1 MITAPYK
8 RLPWDSE
15 FFGYEVFMA
24 DSQQAPEQLARTL
37 EQLKGQARLV
47 YLASPEE
54 LDAPEL
60 LQSYNG
66 KLVDVKTT
74 YAKPT
79 SASAAFPPAVSFYE
93 GLSASEQLI
102 RLSIAAGIYSR
113 YNTDPAIG
121 RDKYEAM
128 YRIWAERSANRSLAK
143 YILICQEGPHIAGMV
158 TLGEKNG
165 RADIGLVAVDASSR
179 GKGTASMLMEAAE
192 HVAFREGYQEI
203 QVVTQRF
210 NIPACRLYEKSG
222 YKVIKEEYFY
232 HFWL

>member
-1 MITAPYK
+1 
-8 RLPWDSE
+8 
-15 FFGYEVFMA
+15 MA
-24 DSQQAPEQLARTL
+24 DSQLAPDSLAQTL
-37 EQLKGQARLV
+37 EQLKGQAKLV
-47 YLASPEE
+47 YLAIPEE
-54 LDAPEL
+54 LQAPEL
-60 LQSYNG
+60 LQRYNG

-74 YAKPT
+74 YAKPV
-79 SASAAFPPAVSFYE
+79 SAHAVFPPAVSFYE
-93 GLSASEQLI
+93 GTTASEQLI

-128 YRIWAERSANRSLAK
+128 YRIWVERSADRSMARH
-143 YILICQEGPHIAGMV
+143 ILVCQEGLHIAGMV

-165 RADIGLVAVDASSR
+165 RADIGLVAVDAASR
-179 GKGTASMLMEAAE
+179 GKGTATLLMEAAE
-192 HVAFREGYQEI
+192 HVAFREGFREI

-210 NIPACRLYEKSG
+210 NTPACRLYEKSG